1 MPNLYGDVL
10 SDVAAQIAG
19 SVGLAGSANIGAE
32 CAMFEA
38 IHGSAPRRAGQNMA
52 NPSGLLQGAIL
63 MLNHIGQAKIAEKI
77 QNAWLKT
84 IEEGIHTYDIF
95 KEGVSTQK
103 VGTREFADAVI
114 ARLGQQPE
122 KLPTVEY
129 NTREAFV
136 LPQYHRKAP
145 ANKELVGVDLF
156 VHWAGMDANEL
167 ALKIH
172 QLDTEGV
179 KLSMI
184 TNRGV
189 KVYPDGFPETFCTD
203 HWRCR
208 FKPTEERLLTKAEV
222 IGLLSNAEK
231 LGIDTIK
238 TENLYTFDGKAA
250 YSLGQGQ

>member
-1 MPNLYGDVL
+1 
-10 SDVAAQIAG
+10 
-19 SVGLAGSANIGAE
+19 
-32 CAMFEA
+32 
-38 IHGSAPRRAGQNMA
+38 
-52 NPSGLLQGAIL
+52 
-63 MLNHIGQAKIAEKI
+63 
-77 QNAWLKT
+77 
-84 IEEGIHTYDIF
+84 
-95 KEGVSTQK
+95 
-103 VGTREFADAVI
+103 
-114 ARLGQQPE
+114 
-122 KLPTVEY
+122 
-129 NTREAFV
+129 
-136 LPQYHRKAP
+136 
-145 ANKELVGVDLF
+145 
-156 VHWAGMDANEL
+156 MDANEL